1 MARPLGAQDK
11 LAFLLSLVP
20 YLIEHDGVLVGEAAM
35 HFGVSE
41 DDMREAVRLIA
52 VSGVPGDSSAYGPDD
67 LFDINWD
74 AFEDDDRIELT
85 HAVAIDDS
93 PRFSAREAAA
103 LLAGLQYL
111 SALPENVD
119 KAAIASL
126 SRKLA
131 SGASAAPSAVAV
143 STRAVDAALTPLRE
157 ALVAGRQIEFDY
169 RDARGDTEG
178 RVVDPL
184 RIDSEDQSW
193 YLRGW
198 DHGREA
204 VRTFR
209 VDRMSRLTITD
220 RPITRARGDVTL
232 PDVLFTTSPDD
243 LIVQLEV
250 ADSVLPLLG
259 DFLSEGTRTTRGSV
273 SGTTTVTVRVGH
285 FHSLKRLVA
294 SLPGL
299 VTVLSPAD
307 AREAVAEWAAQGL
320 GQYGEPSS
328 DWQ

>member
-1 MARPLGAQDK
+1 MAKPLGAQDK

-20 YLIEHDGVLVGEAAM
+20 YLIEHDGVTVTEAAA
-35 HFGVSE
+35 HFGVSD
-41 DDMREAVRLIA
+41 DDMRDAIRLIA
-52 VSGVPGDSSAYGPDD
+52 VSGVPGESSAYQPDD

-74 AFEDDDRIELT
+74 AFEDHDLIELT

-111 SALPENVD
+111 SALPENLD
-119 KAAIASL
+119 RAAIASL

-131 SGASAAPSAVAV
+131 SGASSAPSPVAV
-143 STRAVDAALTPLRE
+143 STRQTDRALGPLRE
-157 ALVAGRQIEFDY
+157 ALVAGRQVEFDY
-169 RDARGDTEG
+169 RDARGVVEH

-184 RIDSEDQSW
+184 RIDSEDLSW

-198 DHGREA
+198 DHSREA

-209 VDRMSRLTITD
+209 VDRMSDL
-220 RPITRARGDVTL
+220 RATEKEIVRSRGEVSISDTL
-232 PDVLFTTSPDD
+232 FETSPDD
-243 LIVQLEV
+243 LLVQMEV

-259 DFLSEGTRTTRGSV
+259 DFLPDGTRTTRGSV

-294 SLPGL
+294 GLPGL
-299 VTVLSPAD
+299 ITVYSPAA
-307 AREAVAEWAAQGL
+307 ARDAVADWASQGL
-320 GQYGEPSS
+320 AQYG
-328 DWQ
+328 Q

>member
-1 MARPLGAQDK
+1 MAKPLGAQDK

-20 YLIEHDGVLVGEAAM
+20 YLIDRDDGVSVAEAAA
-35 HFGVSE
+35 HFGVSDE
-41 DDMREAVRLIA
+41 DMRDAIRLIA
-52 VSGVPGDSSAYGPDD
+52 VSGVPGESSAYQPDD

-74 AFEDDDRIELT
+74 AFEDHDRIQLT

-111 SALPENVD
+111 SALPENLD
-119 KAAIASL
+119 RAAIASL

-131 SGASAAPSAVAV
+131 SGASAAPSPVAV
-143 STRAVDAALTPLRE
+143 STRAIDKALTPLRE
-157 ALVAGRQIEFDY
+157 ALVAGRQVEFDY
-169 RDARGDTEG
+169 RDARGETEH

-184 RIDSEDQSW
+184 RIDSEDLSW

-209 VDRMSRLTITD
+209 VDRMSGLAATD
-220 RPITRARGDVTL
+220 RAIERTRGDVSI
-232 PDVLFTTSPDD
+232 PDVLFETSADD
-243 LIVQLEV
+243 LTVQMEV

-259 DFLSEGTRTTRGSV
+259 DFLAEGTRTTRGSV
-273 SGTTTVTVRVGH
+273 AGTTAVAVRVGH

-299 VTVLSPAD
+299 IVVQSPAG
-307 AREAVAEWAAQGL
+307 AREAAADWAAQGL
-320 GQYGEPSS
+320 AQYG
-328 DWQ
+328 Q